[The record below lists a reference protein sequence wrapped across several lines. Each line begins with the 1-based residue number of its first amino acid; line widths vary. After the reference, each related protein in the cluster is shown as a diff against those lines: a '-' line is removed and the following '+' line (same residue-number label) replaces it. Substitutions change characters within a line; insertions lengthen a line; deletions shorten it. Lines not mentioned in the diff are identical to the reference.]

1 MYDRTLKK
9 LIMDKFE
16 IQRKIFRI
24 NALIMLLSAL
34 ALIAVL
40 PRLIQEITPDGVPKA
55 AAIATSA
62 AIGVRLLL
70 MLGFL
75 VGIRLTKLKR
85 RINKEINIAA
95 AVVIFLLGFI
105 LLDGAFSYIDTLRFV
120 SIGMFVSV
128 FCDLAAV
135 IVSVT
140 ALFLLRKKKKQQ
152 VTSQGT

>member
-34 ALIAVL
+34 ALIVVL

-105 LLDGAFSYIDTLRFV
+105 LLDGAFAYIDTLRFV

-140 ALFLLRKKKKQQ
+140 ALFLLRKKKQ